1 MTYMGSCVAEFV
13 HLLIKVLLFFVE
25 GLARGTKSIFV
36 ITLFSTAAMNN
47 RRSCIDHRSVEKL
60 EFVLSS
66 RRLLVSLKGKGK
78 GYTAISASEGS

>member
-1 MTYMGSCVAEFV
+1 MGSCVAEFV
-13 HLLIKVLLFFVE
+13 HLLIKVLFFVE

-36 ITLFSTAAMNN
+36 IILFSTAAMNN

-66 RRLLVSLKGKGK
+66 RRLLVSLKMLGKRK
-78 GYTAISASEGS
+78 R